1 MLEFLRYARIVS
13 AIYVVIMSI
22 LLYRKRKHGID
33 IIIGTYGVGILFFY
47 VEYFLL
53 DAPPKVLNEWSA
65 LLGLHA
71 LLIFAFYNTEKLVLL
86 RGIEKAHRNAG
97 SNQKE

>member
-1 MLEFLRYARIVS
+1 MLEFLRYARIVA

-33 IIIGTYGVGILFFY
+33 IIIGTYGVGILLFY

-53 DAPPKVLNEWSA
+53 NAPSRVLNEWSA
-65 LLGLHA
+65 LLGFHA
-71 LLIFAFYNTEKLVLL
+71 LAVFAFYNTEKPVLL
-86 RGIEKAHRNAG
+86 NGIDKAHRNAG
-97 SNQKE
+97 SNKKE